1 MISLE
6 RVVIFETSRVLKSH
20 VFRQH
25 FLLKNL
31 VFGDQKWSIFGP
43 KMVDFWSKKAIQKKD
58 EIFDEIVSQQ
68 GVLPPGQV
76 PAPPPEP
83 LPKSRFAR
91 SNLNGR
97 TRTRAFRHLGSTG
110 TESANSFKTM
120 ISIIFGPGR
129 DTSLQKSF
137 GPGLLQGCYRDI

>member
-68 GVLPPGQV
+68 GMLDPGLR

-83 LPKSRFAR
+83 LPKSRFAQ
-91 SNLNGR
+91 SNMNGR
-97 TRTRAFRHLGSTG
+97 FAQTS
-110 TESANSFKTM
+110 SFAALSVTWAARERKAQTH
-120 ISIIFGPGR
+120 SKR
-129 DTSLQKSF
+129 
-137 GPGLLQGCYRDI
+137 

>member
-68 GVLPPGQV
+68 GVLPPGPV

-91 SNLNGR
+91 SNLDGR
-97 TRTRAFRHLGSTG
+97 TRTRAFRHCRETG
-110 TESANSFKTM
+110 RVRPGWHGNGKRVYMKARYYTEFNECS
-120 ISIIFGPGR
+120 R
-129 DTSLQKSF
+129 L
-137 GPGLLQGCYRDI
+137 

>member
-58 EIFDEIVSQQ
+58 EIFDEIVVKQ
-68 GVLPPGQV
+68 GVLD
-76 PAPPPEP
+76 
-83 LPKSRFAR
+83 
-91 SNLNGR
+91 
-97 TRTRAFRHLGSTG
+97 LGSTG
-110 TESANSFKTM
+110 TESAQ
-120 ISIIFGPGR
+120 IFQN
-129 DTSLQKSF
+129 D
-137 GPGLLQGCYRDI
+137 D

>member
-6 RVVIFETSRVLKSH
+6 KVVIFETSRVLKSH

-31 VFGDQKWSIFGP
+31 VFGDQKWSIFGL

-58 EIFDEIVSQQ
+58 EIFDEIVVKQ
-68 GVLPPGQV
+68 GVLDLGPV

-83 LPKSRFAR
+83 LPKSRFAQ

-97 TRTRAFRHLGSTG
+97 FAQTSSFAALSVIWGS
-110 TESANSFKTM
+110 
-120 ISIIFGPGR
+120 
-129 DTSLQKSF
+129 
-137 GPGLLQGCYRDI
+137 GLHPPRPPLFNRFA

>member
-31 VFGDQKWSIFGP
+31 VFGDQKWSIFGQ

-58 EIFDEIVSQQ
+58 EIFDEIVVKMAATGACYPRAYAQH
-68 GVLPPGQV
+68 
-76 PAPPPEP
+76 PPPNP
-83 LPKSRFAR
+83 SP
-91 SNLNGR
+91 NL
-97 TRTRAFRHLGSTG
+97 A
-110 TESANSFKTM
+110 
-120 ISIIFGPGR
+120 
-129 DTSLQKSF
+129 SLNQT
-137 GPGLLQGCYRDI
+137 

>member
-58 EIFDEIVSQQ
+58 QIFDEIVVKQ
-68 GVLPPGQV
+68 GVLDPGPL
-76 PAPPPEP
+76 PAPPPDP
-83 LPKSRFAR
+83 PPISLR
-91 SNLNGR
+91 SIKHER
-97 TRTRAFRHLGSTG
+97 TLRSDFVFRCAFRHLASTG
-110 TESANSFKTM
+110 TESAF
-120 ISIIFGPGR
+120 I
-129 DTSLQKSF
+129 
-137 GPGLLQGCYRDI
+137 

>member
-58 EIFDEIVSQQ
+58 EIFDEIVVKMAATGRVTPGAPLSTPPRTPPQISLRSVKPERSHAYARFPSSQ
-68 GVLPPGQV
+68 
-76 PAPPPEP
+76 
-83 LPKSRFAR
+83 
-91 SNLNGR
+91 
-97 TRTRAFRHLGSTG
+97 
-110 TESANSFKTM
+110 
-120 ISIIFGPGR
+120 
-129 DTSLQKSF
+129 
-137 GPGLLQGCYRDI
+137 GLCLLCI